1 MLVVGAIY
9 VLAPALPLSRTWAR
23 SIVIGMVWLFLGRY
37 HYWRLF
43 DTVLPARGEW
53 FEIAWV
59 WFCYFVEMAALVD
72 TFILYLMFVRTSDR
86 SAEADRHEARLRAT
100 ASAQLPSVDVYIP
113 TYNEPLA
120 RIMRD
125 A

>member
-1 MLVVGAIY
+1 LQSDHLPIFVLLAPTMLVVGAIY

-59 WFCYFVEMAALVD
+59 WFCYFV
-72 TFILYLMFVRTSDR
+72 
-86 SAEADRHEARLRAT
+86 
-100 ASAQLPSVDVYIP
+100 
-113 TYNEPLA
+113 
-120 RIMRD
+120 
-125 A
+125 